1 MMHVYRH
8 TPTPVP
14 ARTLS
19 RCVYRKSYRS
29 LHVTQMHLTDLA
41 HRFQS
46 REGGWRGGG
55 RGGREKIKEFAYVC
69 SCTYLF

>member
-46 REGGWRGGG
+46 REGGGGA
-55 RGGREKIKEFAYVC
+55 GREKIKEFTYVC